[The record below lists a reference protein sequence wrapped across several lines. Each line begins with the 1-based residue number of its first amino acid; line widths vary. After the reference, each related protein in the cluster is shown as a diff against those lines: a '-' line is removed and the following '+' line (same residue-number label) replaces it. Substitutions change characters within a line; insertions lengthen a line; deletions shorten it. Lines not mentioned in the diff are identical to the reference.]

1 MKLIKLFSVTAMA
14 FAGRGGNSDHHALRA
29 CRADN
34 CSDVC
39 PDEGGNGR
47 HGRNR
52 GGPPNEECFSCM
64 QASCEIPQDILD
76 RRDCVMNTCSAQC
89 SADHSRLVKFM
100 KSILWTISYGSY
112 PIDQNPQT
120 RLRLNFN
127 QR

>member
-1 MKLIKLFSVTAMA
+1 MKLTKIFPLIAMA
-14 FAGRGGNSDHHALRA
+14 SAGRGGNSDHGALRA
-29 CRADN
+29 CRAEN

-89 SADHSRLVKFM
+89 SADHSR
-100 KSILWTISYGSY
+100 
-112 PIDQNPQT
+112 
-120 RLRLNFN
+120 
-127 QR
+127 

>member
-1 MKLIKLFSVTAMA
+1 MA
-14 FAGRGGNSDHHALRA
+14 SAGRGGNSDHRALRT

-89 SADHSRLVKFM
+89 SADHSSDECRECKQDECNLD
-100 KSILWTISYGSY
+100 GRGGGRRGGRHGGRRGGR
-112 PIDQNPQT
+112 N
-120 RLRLNFN
+120 
-127 QR
+127 